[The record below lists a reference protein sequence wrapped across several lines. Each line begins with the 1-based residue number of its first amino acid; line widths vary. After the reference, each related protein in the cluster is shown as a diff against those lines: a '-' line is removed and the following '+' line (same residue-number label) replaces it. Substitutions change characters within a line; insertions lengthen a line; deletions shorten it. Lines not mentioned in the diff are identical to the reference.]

1 MPILD
6 FTPILKL
13 DFLNQFQSV
22 EAKKFAEFLEYYW
35 IYITI
40 YVYLMLDPIL
50 DFLLAVEFESF

>member
-1 MPILD
+1 MLILD

-22 EAKKFAEFLEYYW
+22 EAKTLAEFLEHDW

-40 YVYLMLDPIL
+40 YVYLMLDTIL